1 MSLLTVV
8 NVLQI
13 FSCCGSILCMVGIP
27 GVLSEGFSG
36 FLPLIAIGILFF
48 TVAPHYDI
56 WLSSPPCTRI
66 ECWGKTF
73 SIVNTADARII
84 PPGRAF
90 HYVADLHCLFILIKS
105 HSWRSLLPLPPL
117 LWFLTLFFE
126 SPALY
131 QFRDKSVGS
140 FRIYI
145 EFFFYFVFQ

>member
-36 FLPLIAIGILFF
+36 FPPQIAFGIPFF
-48 TVAPHYDI
+48 PGAPHSDFGF
-56 WLSSPPCTRI
+56 SAPPPCTRI
-66 ECWGKTF
+66 ECWGKAF

-90 HYVADLHCLFILIKS
+90 RYVADLHCLFILIKS
-105 HSWRSLLPLPPL
+105 HSWRSLLPLPPPL
-117 LWFLTLFFE
+117 MVFDTFFSSRPLCISSVI
-126 SPALY
+126 SPSAA
-131 QFRDKSVGS
+131 S
-140 FRIYI
+140 
-145 EFFFYFVFQ
+145 EFT